1 VSKPLAAVFAA
12 GIGTAWAVVFGY
24 YWWIWMTGAIR
35 LRRRLYAEGHGPG
48 TLVLSRLYVQARA
61 EDPRSP
67 EAARLL
73 RGLRGVLIAALLLVG
88 IMIATMIAVSASM
101 QG

>member
-1 VSKPLAAVFAA
+1 VSKALAAVIA
-12 GIGTAWAVVFGY
+12 GGVGAAWAVVFGY

-35 LRRRLYAEGHGPG
+35 LRNRLYAQGHAAG
-48 TLVLSRLYVQARA
+48 TLRLTLLYGHARS

-67 EAARLL
+67 ESARLL
-73 RGLRGVLIAALLLVG
+73 RGLRGVLIASLLLVG